1 VKFAP
6 SIVQIH
12 SFRIG
17 VVVADHHIHVSIAVE
32 VDEES
37 GVGAIGGPERFCQD
51 VPLAIVQQYL
61 IDQRPVPPFRQH
73 QIKMT
78 VPVQVAKADVGGG
91 FGCLFQ
97 QLNTIE
103 AHRRLLSGN
112 SQPDEEND
120 REGEA
125 ARLHQP
131 RL

>member
-1 VKFAP
+1 MRSAVPRGFA
-6 SIVQIH
+6 
-12 SFRIG
+12 
-17 VVVADHHIHVSIAVE
+17 
-32 VDEES
+32 
-37 GVGAIGGPERFCQD
+37 QD

-78 VPVQVAKADVGGG
+78 VPVQVAKADVGGR

-112 SQPDEEND
+112 SQPEEEND

-125 ARLHQP
+125 AGLHQP
-131 RL
+131 QIIDMRPSGAARVKFARFRWRKEQMAQFSADT

>member
-1 VKFAP
+1 MFPLP
-6 SIVQIH
+6 SF
-12 SFRIG
+12 S
-17 VVVADHHIHVSIAVE
+17 ST
-32 VDEES
+32 
-37 GVGAIGGPERFCQD
+37 
-51 VPLAIVQQYL
+51 L

-112 SQPDEEND
+112 SQPEEEND

-125 ARLHQP
+125 AGLHQP